1 MAGGRG
7 VRAAVRRPP
16 APDRR
21 GRRWGPAGVH
31 RLDRRPG
38 PPECGRGEKNADGSG
53 GQADQALGRSR
64 GGFGTKVHLAAADDR
79 TAVGVVLTPG
89 QAGDAPAFDPLWEQ
103 ARPRVGVV
111 DEVVA
116 DTAYDSDA
124 IRNRLL
130 DEGVMPQIP
139 SNPRRTDPW
148 PLYEPS
154 YRERNAVERLVGRLK
169 QYRRVATRYD

>member
-1 MAGGRG
+1 M
-7 VRAAVRRPP
+7 
-16 APDRR
+16 
-21 GRRWGPAGVH
+21 
-31 RLDRRPG
+31 
-38 PPECGRGEKNADGSG
+38 
-53 GQADQALGRSR
+53 
-64 GGFGTKVHLAAADDR
+64 
-79 TAVGVVLTPG
+79 
-89 QAGDAPAFDPLWEQ
+89 
-103 ARPRVGVV
+103 
-111 DEVVA
+111 A

-169 QYRRVATRYD
+169 QYRRVATRYDKLAATFLGFVHLALTIIRIG